1 LARVLLTGAR
11 GFIGRHCRKLLI
23 ADGWEVHA
31 VASARD
37 ADEAP
42 SGDGTSST
50 GDDASSAGDD
60 ASSAGHE
67 GTVWH
72 AADLLDRE
80 QMRRAVARVRPS
92 HLLHLAWYTVP
103 GDLYHSAENQRW
115 VTAGRE
121 LLAAVAEH
129 GIRRAV
135 VAGSCAE
142 YDWTGGRCS
151 EAETP
156 LAPATAYGAAKDEL
170 RRSFEPWAA
179 ESGRSGAWARLFFL
193 YGPGEHPDRLVPY
206 VVRSL
211 LADQPALCT
220 HGEQRRDYLY
230 VVDAAEALVRLLGS
244 EVRGAINIAS
254 GTARP
259 LKELIHA
266 VAAQLERPELVRLG
280 ARPASPHETPLI
292 EADVQRQTTELRW
305 RPPTSLADGLE
316 RTIAWW
322 RQELAR
328 GASSGERGDGGDSA

>member
-11 GFIGRHCRKLLI
+11 GFIGRHCRKLLVT
-23 ADGWEVHA
+23 DGWEVHA

-37 ADEAP
+37 AGDE
-42 SGDGTSST
+42 SS
-50 GDDASSAGDD
+50 GDDASSVGNED
-60 ASSAGHE
+60 
-67 GTVWH
+67 TVWH
-72 AADLLDRE
+72 TANLLDRE
-80 QMRRAVARVRPS
+80 ETRRVVARTRPS

-115 VTAGRE
+115 VAAGRE

-129 GIRRAV
+129 GIRRVV

-142 YDWTGGRCS
+142 YDWTGGHCS
-151 EAETP
+151 EAATP
-156 LAPATAYGAAKDEL
+156 LAPATAYGRAKDEL

-179 ESGRSGAWARLFFL
+179 EGGRSGAWARLFFL
-193 YGPGEHPDRLVPY
+193 YGPGEHPDRLIPY

-244 EVRGAINIAS
+244 GVRGAINIAS
-254 GTARP
+254 GTAQP

-266 VAAQLERPELVRLG
+266 AAAQLERPELVRLG

-292 EADVQRQTTELRW
+292 EADIGRQTTELRW
-305 RPPTSLADGLE
+305 RPPTRLEDGLE
-316 RTIAWW
+316 RTITWW
-322 RQELAR
+322 RHELAS
-328 GASSGERGDGGDSA
+328 ASSSGEAADGEDSA

>member
-1 LARVLLTGAR
+1 MARVLLTGAR
-11 GFIGRHCRKLLI
+11 GFIGQHCRKLLI

-37 ADEAP
+37 AGEESP
-42 SGDGTSST
+42 G
-50 GDDASSAGDD
+50 
-60 ASSAGHE
+60 GHD

-72 AADLLDRE
+72 TANLLDPE
-80 QMRRAVARVRPS
+80 EMRRAVGRARAS

-103 GDLYHSAENQRW
+103 GDLYGSAENQRW

-129 GIRRAV
+129 GVRRAV

-142 YDWTGGRCS
+142 YDWTGGHCS

-156 LAPATAYGAAKDEL
+156 LAPATAYGRAKDEL
-170 RRSFEPWAA
+170 RQSFEHWAT
-179 ESGRSGAWARLFFL
+179 ERGVSGAWARLFFL

-206 VVRSL
+206 VIRSL
-211 LADQPALCT
+211 LTDQPALCT

-254 GTARP
+254 GTALP
-259 LKELIHA
+259 LEELIQA
-266 VAAQLERPELVRLG
+266 IATELERPDLVRLG
-280 ARPASPHETPLI
+280 ARPAPPHETPLI
-292 EADVQRQTTELRW
+292 EADVERQTRELRW
-305 RPPTSLADGLE
+305 RPPSDLASGLE

-322 RQELAR
+322 RRELAP
-328 GASSGERGDGGDSA
+328 SSSANGDSA